1 MVPGAG
7 PAPAAARPLRGP
19 FRAARRGLLR
29 RPCRGKAAPHA
40 GGVRGARDRRRR
52 KRRKPRGERPESGP
66 GGGAAVLGPADGGAE
81 PGCGTADRGAA
92 AARPTPGG
100 TAPAGGSPSPPKD
113 WDRSPTAR
121 GPLMRYRTRFERGVF
136 CFAL

>member
-40 GGVRGARDRRRR
+40 GAVRGARDRRRR

-81 PGCGTADRGAA
+81 PGCGTAIRGVLLPVLLWEGPLPRA
-92 AARPTPGG
+92 AARALRRTG
-100 TAPAGGSPSPPKD
+100 TAPRRLG
-113 WDRSPTAR
+113 DR
-121 GPLMRYRTRFERGVF
+121 
-136 CFAL
+136 